1 MVVETFPFAPLV
13 GDPVKK
19 DFPTS
24 QERDSVADP
33 PGKRKWK
40 APTASAICAGR
51 ESCGRWR
58 SESRARQVWSLSV
71 SAR

>member
-13 GDPVKK
+13 GDPLKE

-33 PGKRKWK
+33 PRKTK
-40 APTASAICAGR
+40 M
-51 ESCGRWR
+51 ESPDSFSHLRRPGIM
-58 SESRARQVWSLSV
+58 RALTV
-71 SAR
+71 